1 MSAFGT
7 PTGGLPA
14 PGCPDRR
21 AATNHLS
28 NLWILW
34 TSPGANGRDSN
45 RVLPATH
52 ASALFHL
59 SPDRALPCHAQEIL
73 AAHSTRGLKP
83 HVPGKVWG
91 VCHPDV
97 TQGKRVVWLT
107 ANPIQFKH
115 DKHHQKSWRDPDG
128 RLLRVV
134 VNWDDERLRHYVSWR
149 DPKKKEHWGSQ
160 NNPLGWFVYFGTI
173 RPGQIIFP

>member
-1 MSAFGT
+1 MPVLFSTFH
-7 PTGGLPA
+7 PTVLYHVTRKKFLPRI
-14 PGCPDRR
+14 RR
-21 AATNHLS
+21 
-28 NLWILW
+28 
-34 TSPGANGRDSN
+34 G
-45 RVLPATH
+45 
-52 ASALFHL
+52 
-59 SPDRALPCHAQEIL
+59 
-73 AAHSTRGLKP
+73 GLKP

-91 VCHPDV
+91 VCDPDV
-97 TQGKRVVWLT
+97 TKGKRVVWLT

-173 RPGQIIFP
+173 PPGQIIFP